1 MKKRCWRIL
10 AVVFWLLLWQ
20 TAAMAVNQRIL
31 LVSPLETLQAL
42 FSLLQTAAFYQS
54 VAGSLLRI
62 LAGFFAGLM
71 LGVGLAALAKICMP
85 LREMLFPVMSAV
97 KATPV
102 ASFVILALIWIP
114 SKNLSIFMAFL
125 MVLPLRINK
134 FLLKIWQRFFL
145 IFWRG

>member
-1 MKKRCWRIL
+1 MKKLCWRIL

-62 LAGFFAGLM
+62 LAGFFAGLV

-85 LREMLFPVMSAV
+85 LR
-97 KATPV
+97 
-102 ASFVILALIWIP
+102 
-114 SKNLSIFMAFL
+114 
-125 MVLPLRINK
+125 
-134 FLLKIWQRFFL
+134 
-145 IFWRG
+145 